1 MKEKSHRLFCSTY
14 VQLSRVQS
22 LQGVSLLKP
31 IQLSDINST
40 PHLTFFE
47 KDKKLE
53 ILEEK
58 ILKIFNKEYEKQ

>member
-1 MKEKSHRLFCSTY
+1 M
-14 VQLSRVQS
+14 QLSRVQS